1 MTDDTYTWTN
11 ADGISVT
18 VPGVHRRAAESHL
31 AGDSVRAF
39 VVGDLIESTVLT
51 SRHFSGAA
59 PNPGTIVNYVYDLVP
74 LEKRRRALDRIK
86 DALYGDHNPNA
97 GIWLRVGAILREE
110 LEGVAVT

>member
-31 AGDSVRAF
+31 AGENVKAFCVGALVESALTPGHPTHGLDNADHIIHFVYASLPYPQRVKAVDRVR
-39 VVGDLIESTVLT
+39 S
-51 SRHFSGAA
+51 S
-59 PNPGTIVNYVYDLVP
+59 
-74 LEKRRRALDRIK
+74 
-86 DALYGDHNPNA
+86 LYGDHNPNA

-110 LEGVAVT
+110 LEGVAV